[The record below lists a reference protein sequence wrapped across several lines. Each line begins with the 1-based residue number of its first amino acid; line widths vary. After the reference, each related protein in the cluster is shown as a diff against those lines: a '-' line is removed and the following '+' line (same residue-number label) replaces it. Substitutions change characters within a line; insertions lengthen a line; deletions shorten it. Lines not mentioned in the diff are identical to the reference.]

1 LGHGKVALE
10 TSVSYMV
17 KAWETTALCVE
28 RVVVV
33 TLKDM
38 GHMGSQYHRMDE
50 IIRIQTTIR
59 KLQYCCIVSHISHT
73 KSFRDKAL

>member
-1 LGHGKVALE
+1 LVARNVPRLSKEPKAGIYLSHGKVALE

-38 GHMGSQYHRMDE
+38 GSQYPRMDE
-50 IIRIQTTIR
+50 IIRIQT
-59 KLQYCCIVSHISHT
+59 QQ
-73 KSFRDKAL
+73 